1 MWVIGFDLG
10 RRELANKT
18 DRRAAEI
25 VHSLFGANFQQQGR
39 GFYVSLE
46 LLAIC
51 RGVLDSGKELLAEG
65 NPVEYWRRSHDLAR
79 RLATD
84 ELVEAGELDD
94 AIDGERTAE
103 TLRALLGSLVV
114 TIPGRRR
121 APRWYAA
128 HLYPFVGELVH
139 YDAVERRGAPSIER
153 YVFRDG
159 GGFAYHVLRT
169 DHDLQR
175 RARNRSTLESLV
187 QNSETALGQIAN
199 ALHSHDRAKEKKE
212 FEDDSES
219 EAVVNDAISS
229 WPEFLRAGLDNIGSR
244 SDVPRAKRVEQIL
257 HWIPYC
263 VARHVLRLARNRQGQ
278 DVEVV
283 PVDCSRSANPVR
295 AYSQDK
301 LNIFRIDVVKAVTAT
316 AVELRDASGEQSG
329 WDKYTRSDSKFAG
342 SPRAFFTET
351 LAAVGALN
359 ATTGKRHFTFKAPI
373 LEAMVAAT
381 IGPGQVVEFGEYC
394 QQLFDQ
400 FGLVI
405 GPHQARQAG
414 ATMHVDEAD
423 FKVNFDSFRNRLEN
437 AGLLTRYS
445 DETDLVHGEIR

>member
-1 MWVIGFDLG
+1 MTQK
-10 RRELANKT
+10 A

-51 RGVLDSGKELLAEG
+51 RGVLDSEKELLAEG
-65 NPVEYWRRSHDLAR
+65 NPVTYWRRSHDLAR

-84 ELVEAGELDD
+84 EPIGEGVLDD
-94 AIDGERTAE
+94 AVDGERTAE

-114 TIPGRRR
+114 TIPGRRLK
-121 APRWYAA
+121 PRWYAA

-139 YDAVERRGAPSIER
+139 YDAVERRNTPSIER

-187 QNSETALGQIAN
+187 RNSETALGQIAN
-199 ALHSHDRAKEKKE
+199 ALHSHDSAKERVAFK
-212 FEDDSES
+212 DDSES
-219 EAVVNDAISS
+219 EAVVYDEISP
-229 WPEFLRAGLDNIGSR
+229 WPEVLRAGLDRIGTR

-263 VARHVLRLARNRQGQ
+263 VARHVLRLARHRLGQ
-278 DVEVV
+278 DDEVV
-283 PVDCSRSANPVR
+283 PIDCSRSTNPVR
-295 AYSQDK
+295 TFSQAK
-301 LNIFRIDVVKAVTAT
+301 LNVFRIDVVKAVTA
-316 AVELRDASGEQSG
+316 AAIERREASGEQSG

-359 ATTGKRHFTFKAPI
+359 ATTGKRHFTFKAPM

-381 IGPGQVVEFGEYC
+381 IAPGQVVEFGEYC

-405 GPHQARQAG
+405 GPHQARRAG